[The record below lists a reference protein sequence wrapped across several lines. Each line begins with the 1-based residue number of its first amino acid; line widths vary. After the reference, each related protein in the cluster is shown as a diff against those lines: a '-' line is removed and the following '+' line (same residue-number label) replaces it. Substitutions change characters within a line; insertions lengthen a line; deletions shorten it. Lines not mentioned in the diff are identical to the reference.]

1 MSWPPAPFWKAPPF
15 PRLDGWMA
23 LGWEMGSARNGPEGR
38 KEDRPNQRYSEWVDW
53 EDVFFWMLMVV
64 RNSFEVL
71 FWWYWLYMKKE
82 RRDWTGYASRGQAY
96 IVESY
101 WHLII
106 ADTTVIML
114 STFHNAWSKLRQSE
128 VVQTDPQTMADTAI
142 LAQESAI
149 LAQERV
155 EVILLWDTW
164 CIFLFPS
171 CWNWNTV
178 DVRNPAPPGMYKT
191 LLKSGKKTSYSSTGS
206 PENLP
211 SPVGCSWEVHVMRMQ
226 QAKTKEA
233 KEQYQIVPWCQLS
246 WGGIFRSIHCKHPQL
261 LIPSWDPMKRFLLIQ
276 TTNINLQ
283 DYDILLLLDFRSE
296 DNFEYFDFN
305 ISFRSISALYVIS
318 GVLFGWNYAITWMS
332 WGDGRRG
339 GVASL
344 CCEHHPWGGRAT
356 DGCAVDF
363 PPTHWHLGHVGC
375 HFAK

>member
-1 MSWPPAPFWKAPPF
+1 
-15 PRLDGWMA
+15 
-23 LGWEMGSARNGPEGR
+23 MGSARNGPEGR

-191 LLKSGKKTSYSSTGS
+191 LLKSGKK
-206 PENLP
+206 PAIHQ
-211 SPVGCSWEVHVMRMQ
+211 PVRRKTFHHQWGVLGKFMSCGCSRQNQRSKGTVSDCPL
-226 QAKTKEA
+226 
-233 KEQYQIVPWCQLS
+233 VPT
-246 WGGIFRSIHCKHPQL
+246 L
-261 LIPSWDPMKRFLLIQ
+261 LRG
-276 TTNINLQ
+276 
-283 DYDILLLLDFRSE
+283 
-296 DNFEYFDFN
+296 NF
-305 ISFRSISALYVIS
+305 
-318 GVLFGWNYAITWMS
+318 
-332 WGDGRRG
+332 
-339 GVASL
+339 
-344 CCEHHPWGGRAT
+344 
-356 DGCAVDF
+356 
-363 PPTHWHLGHVGC
+363 
-375 HFAK
+375 